1 MLTQEH
7 KEKIKY
13 LNQYRY
19 LNKEIDRKI
28 ESLENW
34 KNKILNVTSTLSDMP
49 KSNKRS
55 DVISDGIAIISEI
68 EDTINK
74 EIDNLI
80 NLKKEIENK
89 IDQVEDPKLREL
101 LKCRYLDCKSWEE
114 IAYLNGYSWRWV
126 YTLHERALDQIN
138 LD

>member
-1 MLTQEH
+1 MLTAEH
-7 KEKIKY
+7 REKIKY
-13 LNQYRY
+13 LNQYKY

-114 IAYLNGYSWRWV
+114 IAYKNNITWRHV
-126 YTLHERALDQIN
+126 YRLHEKALDEIKI
-138 LD
+138 

>member
-1 MLTQEH
+1 MLTAEH

-13 LNQYRY
+13 LNQYKY

-114 IAYLNGYSWRWV
+114 IAYKNNITWRHV
-126 YTLHERALDQIN
+126 YRLHEKALDEIKI
-138 LD
+138 

>member
-1 MLTQEH
+1 MLTAEH
-7 KEKIKY
+7 REKIKY

-114 IAYLNGYSWRWV
+114 IAYKNNITWRHV
-126 YTLHERALDQIN
+126 YRLHEKALDEIKI
-138 LD
+138 